1 MNHIPRSIAAV
12 WPGTPEIAVRKAVRC
27 LVGTLALVATF
38 AHAGSGEG
46 LKAPVDHPAWQ
57 GLKGRLSFGTTTP
70 FQAELGNPASEPLR
84 IHSLSLMGDYY
95 LSRPWLG
102 SVGGLRATSGLML
115 GARGA
120 LWSSPATIDRRSSL
134 GGGLIDGSA
143 SDNNGT
149 VPYLGVGYTGLSSK
163 GGWGLSADLGLMAL
177 HPRSVAKLG
186 NQSLDDTMRDLR
198 FTPLLQLGVSY
209 SF

>member
-1 MNHIPRSIAAV
+1 MRNVVRS
-12 WPGTPEIAVRKAVRC
+12 
-27 LVGTLALVATF
+27 LVGALALVVTL

-46 LKAPVDHPAWQ
+46 LQAPLDHPAWE
-57 GLKGRLSFGTTTP
+57 GLKGRLSFGTVAP

-115 GARGA
+115 GSRGS
-120 LWSSPATIDRRSSL
+120 LWSSPASIDRRTSL
-134 GGGLIDGSA
+134 GGALADGGTADSN
-143 SDNNGT
+143 ST

-177 HPRSVAKLG
+177 NPRSAAKLG

>member
-1 MNHIPRSIAAV
+1 M
-12 WPGTPEIAVRKAVRC
+12 RKVVRC
-27 LVGTLALVATF
+27 LVGTLALVATL

-46 LKAPVDHPAWQ
+46 LKIPLDHPAWE
-57 GLKGRLSFGTTTP
+57 GLKGRLSFGTVAP
-70 FQAELGNPASEPLR
+70 SQADPSNTNSEPLR

-115 GARGA
+115 GARGS
-120 LWSSPATIDRRSSL
+120 LWSSPASIERRTSL
-134 GGGLIDGSA
+134 AGGLGDA
-143 SDNNGT
+143 STDTSTT

-177 HPRSVAKLG
+177 NPRSATKLG

>member
-1 MNHIPRSIAAV
+1 M
-12 WPGTPEIAVRKAVRC
+12 RKVVRC
-27 LVGTLALVATF
+27 LVGTLALAATL
-38 AHAGSGEG
+38 AHAGSGTG
-46 LKAPVDHPAWQ
+46 LKAPLDHPAWE
-57 GLKGRLSFGTTTP
+57 GLKGRLSFGTVTP
-70 FQAELGNPASEPLR
+70 FQAELGNTASEPLR

-115 GARGA
+115 GSRGS
-120 LWSSPATIDRRSSL
+120 LWSSPSAIDRRSSL
-134 GGGLIDGSA
+134 GGLTDGSTA
-143 SDNNGT
+143 DNNGT

-177 HPRSVAKLG
+177 NPRSAAKLG

-198 FTPLLQLGVSY
+198 FTPLLQLGVQY

>member
-1 MNHIPRSIAAV
+1 M
-12 WPGTPEIAVRKAVRC
+12 RKVVRC

-46 LKAPVDHPAWQ
+46 LKASVDHPAWE
-57 GLKGRLSFGTTTP
+57 GLKGRLSFGTVTP
-70 FQAELGNPASEPLR
+70 FQADLGNTASEPLR
-84 IHSLSLMGDYY
+84 IQSLSLMGDYY

-115 GARGA
+115 GARGS
-120 LWSSPATIDRRSSL
+120 LWSSPASIDRRSSL
-134 GGGLIDGSA
+134 GVMADGSTE
-143 SDNNGT
+143 NNGT

-177 HPRSVAKLG
+177 NPRSAAKLG

>member
-1 MNHIPRSIAAV
+1 MRRV
-12 WPGTPEIAVRKAVRC
+12 VRC

-46 LKAPVDHPAWQ
+46 LNTPLDHPAWE
-57 GLKGRLSFGTTTP
+57 GLKGRLSFGTVAP
-70 FQAELGNPASEPLR
+70 FRAELGNTTSEPLR
-84 IHSLSLMGDYY
+84 IHSLSVMGDYY

-115 GARGA
+115 GARGS
-120 LWSSPATIDRRSSL
+120 LWSSPASIERRTSL
-134 GGGLIDGSA
+134 AGSLTDGNTA
-143 SDNNGT
+143 DNNGT

-177 HPRSVAKLG
+177 NPRSAAKLG
-186 NQSLDDTMRDLR
+186 AQSLDDTMRDLR

>member
-1 MNHIPRSIAAV
+1 MTSIPRLIAAV
-12 WPGTPEIAVRKAVRC
+12 WPGTPEITMRKVVRC
-27 LVGTLALVATF
+27 LVGTLALVATL

-46 LKAPVDHPAWQ
+46 LKAPLDQQAWE
-57 GLKGRLSFGTTTP
+57 GLKGRLSFGTTAP

-115 GARGA
+115 GSRGS
-120 LWSSPATIDRRSSL
+120 LWSSPASIDRRVSL
-134 GGGLIDGSA
+134 GVMADGSA
-143 SDNNGT
+143 ENHGT

-177 HPRSVAKLG
+177 NPRSATKLG

>member
-12 WPGTPEIAVRKAVRC
+12 WPGTPEITVRKAVRC

-46 LKAPVDHPAWQ
+46 LKAPLDHPAWQ

-120 LWSSPATIDRRSSL
+120 LWSSPAAIDRRSSL

>member
-12 WPGTPEIAVRKAVRC
+12 WPGTPEITMRKVVRC

-46 LKAPVDHPAWQ
+46 LKTPLDHSAWE
-57 GLKGRLSFGTTTP
+57 GLKGRLSFGTTAA

-115 GARGA
+115 GSRGA
-120 LWSSPATIDRRSSL
+120 LWSSPASIDRRSSL
-134 GGGLIDGSA
+134 GVMADGST
-143 SDNNGT
+143 DHNGT

-177 HPRSVAKLG
+177 NPRSATKLG

-198 FTPLLQLGVSY
+198 FTPLLQLGVQY